1 MMPFVRSA
9 LIAAAILGVVT
20 SGGALAQT
28 TTPSSSTSSKIDD
41 VSKWTSQK
49 WNRAKAE
56 WEKEKE
62 KWADCQKQSKDQN
75 LNGRESWSFLASC
88 MTPSSTSSKIDDVS
102 KWTSKQ
108 WNRAKAEWAK
118 EKEKWADCE
127 KRSKDQNL
135 TGRESWSFLAS
146 CMTPS
151 STSSKFDGASEWTSK
166 QWNRA
171 KAKWGKQQEKWADCQ
186 KQSKDQNLTGRKT
199 WSFLASCM
207 TS

>member
-28 TTPSSSTSSKIDD
+28 TTPSSSISSKIDD
-41 VSKWTSQK
+41 VSKWTSKQ

-56 WEKEKE
+56 WAKEKE
-62 KWADCQKQSKDQN
+62 KWADCEKQSKDQN
-75 LNGRESWSFLASC
+75 LTGRKSWSFLASC

-171 KAKWGKQQEKWADCQ
+171 KAKWEKQQEKWADCQ